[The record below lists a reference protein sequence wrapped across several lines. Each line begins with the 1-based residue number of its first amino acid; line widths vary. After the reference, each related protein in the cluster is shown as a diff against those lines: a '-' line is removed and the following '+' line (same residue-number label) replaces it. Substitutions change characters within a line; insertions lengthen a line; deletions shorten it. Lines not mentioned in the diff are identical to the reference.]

1 MKRLT
6 LLLFSLFMISNPSF
20 SQMGGNNYDLTINS
34 KFGGGNKSDVSVGS
48 MGFNKDL
55 SIIMFQKGQ
64 KGIFKTSLNYT
75 YYHLNFNTHETLF
88 SDLENFHSV
97 GVNFSFIRQMN
108 QKWSFIGMLNP
119 QLSSNFTDK
128 LTSDD
133 FYLNVIALVNYSS
146 KQNNRLTFGLVYS
159 NSMGIPFPIPIISY
173 WKKFND
179 KWQMNLGF
187 PRMGTIY
194 TLNPKSDL
202 SAYIEFD
209 GMNANISHNISNPM
223 FEEDRMV
230 EQINYNAVISGVEY
244 HYHINKFEIKFNV
257 GYSLGQVFELQD
269 SNNDVAYEFEMKNNF
284 NIGVGVGFK
293 F

>member
-1 MKRLT
+1 MKKLIF
-6 LLLFSLFMISNPSF
+6 LLFSLLLISFPSF

-34 KFGGGNKSDVSVGS
+34 KFGGGNNSDVSMSSV
-48 MGFNKDL
+48 GFNKGL
-55 SIIMFQKGQ
+55 STIMFKKGQ

-75 YYHLNFNTHETLF
+75 YYQLKFNTQQSLFSNLEKFHSLGLNF
-88 SDLENFHSV
+88 SY
-97 GVNFSFIRQMN
+97 IRRLN

-119 QLSSNFTDK
+119 QFSSNFTGK
-128 LTSDD
+128 LTADD
-133 FYLNVIALVNYSS
+133 FYLNLIALLNYSS

-159 NSMGIPFPIPIISY
+159 NSMGLPFPIPIISY

-187 PRMGTIY
+187 PRMGTTY

-209 GMNANISHNISNPM
+209 GMNANISQNMSHSL
-223 FEEDRMV
+223 FEDGVMA

-244 HYHINKFEIKFNV
+244 HYHIMKFQFKLNL
-257 GYSLGQVFELQD
+257 GYTLGQVFELQD
-269 SNNDVAYEFEMKNNF
+269 SNNDRAYEFDMGSNLNF
-284 NIGVGVGFK
+284 GIGMGFK